1 MRAEVVAALKVTFQT
16 LKLSLQGQF
25 MLNHSQQG
33 LLNIAGQIIE
43 AADSHGRSVKSD
55 SPEAVVLAREQHLE
69 KATKIR
75 LIYLLRKTRKIASD
89 KSTYSWKE
97 RAPSLSESKNLTR
110 LKSSLSVAVPLW

>member
-55 SPEAVVLAREQHLE
+55 SPQAVVLAREQHLE

-75 LIYLLRKTRKIASD
+75 FIYLLRKNSQNCKRQKYLLLEG
-89 KSTYSWKE
+89 KSTI
-97 RAPSLSESKNLTR
+97 
-110 LKSSLSVAVPLW
+110 VV